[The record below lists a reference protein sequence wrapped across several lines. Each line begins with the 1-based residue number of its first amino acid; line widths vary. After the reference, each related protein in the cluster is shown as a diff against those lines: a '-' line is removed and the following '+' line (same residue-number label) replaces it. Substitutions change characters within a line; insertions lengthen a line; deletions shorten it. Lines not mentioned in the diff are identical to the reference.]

1 MKITDECKMHLQ
13 TADLL
18 LQGIRESMAVLEKGE
33 FLPPPEHSVNS
44 VRSLPAWGE
53 WVEIMAGQRPASIS
67 TVSPR
72 TGRVD

>member
-18 LQGIRESMAVLEKGE
+18 LQGIKESMAVLEKGE

-44 VRSLPAWGE
+44 VSRRIVQVRQELL
-53 WVEIMAGQRPASIS
+53 
-67 TVSPR
+67 
-72 TGRVD
+72 RVDQELHPWR

>member
-33 FLPPPEHSVNS
+33 FLPSPEHSVNS
-44 VRSLPAWGE
+44 VSRRIVQVRQELLL
-53 WVEIMAGQRPASIS
+53 
-67 TVSPR
+67 
-72 TGRVD
+72 VDRELHPWR